1 MILAVIGSTRP
12 NRIGD
17 QLADH
22 IVPRIEQG
30 SGQAVEVVDLRAL
43 ALPLLDEPKQPS
55 DGDYLHEHTKSWSEQ
70 VSTADAVVV
79 ITPQY
84 NGGYPAA
91 VKNAID
97 FLYAEWRDKPVLV
110 VSYGSKGGP
119 GSNAQLSEV
128 LNYIHADVVTDGVR
142 IVIPGSDYGPDHRL
156 RHPAD
161 HVAAADGAL
170 IRAARALAEKIPSHQ
185 PDER

>member
-1 MILAVIGSTRP
+1 MILALIGSTRP
-12 NRIGD
+12 NRVGD

-22 IVPRIEQG
+22 IVPQIERG
-30 SGQAVEVVDLRAL
+30 SGRPVDLVDLRSL

-55 DGDYLHEHTKSWSEQ
+55 DGDYVHAHTKTWSER
-70 VSTADAVVV
+70 VAGAEAVVF

-119 GSNAQLSEV
+119 GSNAQLSAV
-128 LNYIHADVVTDGVR
+128 LNYIHADVVTGGVE
-142 IVIPGSDYGPDHRL
+142 IVIPSSDYGPDHQL
-156 RHPAD
+156 GHPAD
-161 HVAAADGAL
+161 HVAAAGDRL
-170 IRAARALAEKIPSHQ
+170 IRAATALAEKITSRQ
-185 PDER
+185 PNER

>member
-1 MILAVIGSTRP
+1 MILALIGSTRP
-12 NRIGD
+12 NRVGD
-17 QLADH
+17 QLADY

-30 SGQAVEVVDLRAL
+30 SGHSVDVVDLRSL

-55 DGDYLHEHTKSWSEQ
+55 DGDYVHAHTKTWSER
-70 VSTADAVVV
+70 VVGADAVVF

-128 LNYIHADVVTDGVR
+128 LNYIHADVVTGGVR
-142 IVIPGSDYGPDHRL
+142 IVIPGADYGPDHRL

-161 HVAAADGAL
+161 HVAVAGDDLLRAGTAL
-170 IRAARALAEKIPSHQ
+170 TEKIASRQPS
-185 PDER
+185 ER